1 MAYWFP
7 VRYRGPY
14 ANQHFA
20 VLCSLVIPLEIVVWR
35 VAPSYT
41 LGAAT
46 KLRDRW
52 RVIARPCE
60 ADHIVG
66 STAADRLKAGAK
78 PAIAHLF
85 GDVLGFDWL

>member
-7 VRYRGPY
+7 VRCRGPY
-14 ANQHFA
+14 ANQWFA
-20 VLCSLVIPLEIVVWR
+20 PLCNLVIPLEIVVWR

-46 KLRDRW
+46 KLRDGW
-52 RVIARPCE
+52 REVAYPCE
-60 ADHIVG
+60 ARHIVG
-66 STAADRLKAGAK
+66 STSADRLKAGAK

-85 GDVLGFDWL
+85 I